1 MKSYWKHLIPLILI
15 LWIIL
20 TPVSSGLAAGTTFD
34 LDFKNADIQDVFR
47 SLASQERVSIY
58 VDNDVSGKV
67 TISLNN
73 VTFIEALTILTK
85 NNNLTFT
92 KTDNVYYIKPL
103 EDPVLNVQYT
113 NGKLYLEAKRIK
125 LASVLETVS
134 QKTGANLVPAPE
146 LQEKISIIVG
156 PVPLEDAI
164 QALLSQTNCI
174 GEKIGEVTVVR
185 KKTTPPYSFTV
196 NYQDKLLTIDARD
209 IPLPV
214 LCRAI
219 TEKTGVSIVPDQNLN
234 LNITIFFQNLSIP
247 DSLAVF
253 CEPNG
258 LIFFKEGDAW
268 RITRKSGTYRVR
280 FKDNL
285 LTVDADQID
294 ISVLAKEIARQTGI
308 NIMLDR
314 DVRGMVSAHFQNL
327 PLFQGLSIILENQ
340 GWIIEKQPSH
350 YLIRNDTNQNKNIR
364 IFYNPETKLF
374 NVDVS
379 NAPLTQILNDMAR
392 KADLNLVVLSQVNWT
407 VNNIRLQGYS
417 FTQVMDFLFKGTI
430 FTYQFVDNTYLV
442 GDGLIIRPE
451 NSSFATVKIYPIK
464 YMKAEQ
470 MLNSLPPVFPRA
482 NFIQIPEKNALVVT
496 GPEHIHKLFAEYLE
510 KIDVATIDDMTE
522 VIKIKHLKAEDVLKL
537 IPPSIPKNDL
547 IVLKEANAIV
557 VRGPQNL
564 IHQVQSYIDKID
576 QVNPLIVFDVMVVQI
591 SGSKGFTWNP
601 PTGILELD
609 GGKKLNIQKDGII
622 SLIDSITTNNEK
634 ETTTTTTTIQQIGS
648 LKALLESG
656 NAKIVANPTITT
668 LNGYAAKFNVSTKR
682 NYEVT
687 TAETKSSDGTSSIGH
702 TVKTYESGLRL
713 SITPWVSANN
723 QITMEIKPEFSEFGD
738 PAEGQDL
745 PSTFERSTETT
756 LRVSDGETII
766 ISGLKN
772 TRKEKAVS
780 KVPIL
785 GHIPILGLLFT
796 KYTTKD
802 VQDEFVIVITP
813 TLVFDQTSVST
824 ENQLQKF
831 SPNVKFEID
840 PDSVTEEEKKKYK
853 IKDEK

>member
-1 MKSYWKHLIPLILI
+1 MKSYLKRLIPLILF

-20 TPVSSGLAAGTTFD
+20 TPVSSGLTAGTTFD

-103 EDPVLNVQYT
+103 EDPVLNVQYA

-134 QKTGANLVPAPE
+134 QKSGANLVPAPE
-146 LQEKISIIVG
+146 LQEKISIVVG
-156 PVPLEDAI
+156 PAPLEDAI

-234 LNITIFFQNLSIP
+234 QNITVFFQNLSIP

-294 ISVLAKEIARQTGI
+294 IAVLAKEIARQTGI

-379 NAPLTQILNDMAR
+379 NAPLTQVLNEMAR

-496 GPEHIHKLFAEYLE
+496 GPEHIHKLFADYLE

-522 VIKIKHLKAEDVLKL
+522 VIKIKYLKAEDVLKL

-564 IHQVQSYIDKID
+564 IHQVKSYIDKID
-576 QVNPLIVFDVMVVQI
+576 QVNPLIVFDIVVAQI
-591 SGSKGFTWNP
+591 SGSKGFTWNAP
-601 PTGILELD
+601 QGAIKLGNGNELYIGPGQGSIRLEDPTKTI
-609 GGKKLNIQKDGII
+609 KDDDEKGII
-622 SLIDSITTNNEK
+622 
-634 ETTTTTTTIQQIGS
+634 G
-648 LKALLESG
+648 ALTLLLQNG
-656 NAKIVANPTITT
+656 DARIVANPTITT
-668 LNGYAAKFNVSTKR
+668 LNGYPAKFNVSTKR
-682 NYEVT
+682 NYEVIAT
-687 TAETKSSDGTSSIGH
+687 TTKTTEGTDTTTS
-702 TVKTYESGLRL
+702 VKTYESGLRL

-723 QITMEIKPEFSEFGD
+723 QITMEIKPEISEFGD
-738 PAEGQDL
+738 PAQSGSEL
-745 PSTFERSTETT
+745 PSTFERSSETT
-756 LRVSDGETII
+756 VRVNDGETIV

-772 TRKEKAVS
+772 TRKEKIVS

-796 KYTTKD
+796 NYSTKD

-813 TLVFDQTSVST
+813 TLVFDQSPAST
-824 ENQLQKF
+824 ENQLNKF
-831 SPNVKFEID
+831 SPKTKFEVN
-840 PDSVTEEEKKKYK
+840 PDLVTEEEKKKYK
-853 IKDEK
+853 LK

>member
-1 MKSYWKHLIPLILI
+1 MKSYRKHLIPWLLFLLII
-15 LWIIL
+15 S
-20 TPVSSGLAAGTTFD
+20 TPVSSGLATGTTFD

-58 VDNDVSGKV
+58 VDNDVSGRV

-85 NNNLTFT
+85 NNNLAFT

-103 EDPVLNVQYT
+103 EDPVLNVQYS

-125 LASVLETVS
+125 LAALLETVS
-134 QKTGANLVPAPE
+134 QKSGANLVPAPE
-146 LQEKISIIVG
+146 LQEKISIVVG
-156 PVPLEDAI
+156 PAPLEDAI
-164 QALLSQTNCI
+164 KALLSQSNCI

-185 KKTTPPYSFTV
+185 KKSTAPYSFTV
-196 NYQDKLLTIDARD
+196 NFQDQLLTIDARD
-209 IPLPV
+209 IPLPA

-234 LNITIFFQNLSIP
+234 LNITVFFQNLSIP

-268 RITRKSGTYRVR
+268 RVTRKSGTYRVR
-280 FKDNL
+280 FTDNL

-314 DVRGMVSAHFQNL
+314 DVRGMVTAHFQNL

-340 GWIIEKQPSH
+340 GWIIEKQPTH
-350 YLIRNDTNQNKNIR
+350 YVIRNNITQNKNIR

-379 NAPLTQILNDMAR
+379 NAPLTQILNEMAR

-407 VNNIRLQGYS
+407 VNNIRLQGYN
-417 FTQVMDFLFKGTI
+417 FTQVMDFLFNGTI
-430 FTYQFVDNTYLV
+430 FTYQFVDDTYLV
-442 GDGLIIRPE
+442 GDGLIVRPE

-496 GPEHIHKLFAEYLE
+496 GPENIHKLFRDYLE
-510 KIDVATIDDMTE
+510 QIDIATIDDMTE

-576 QVNPLIVFDVMVVQI
+576 QVNPLIVFDIMVTQI
-591 SGSKGFTWNP
+591 SNSKGFTWNAP
-601 PTGILELD
+601 SGTIKLGDGKELNIIPSEGKISLRNIGADDDEAGIL
-609 GGKKLNIQKDGII
+609 GSII
-622 SLIDSITTNNEK
+622 
-634 ETTTTTTTIQQIGS
+634 
-648 LKALLESG
+648 ALLQNG
-656 NAKIVANPTITT
+656 DARIIANPTVTT
-668 LNGYAAKFNVSTKR
+668 LNGYPAKFNVSTKR
-682 NYEVT
+682 SYRVPTET
-687 TAETKSSDGTSSIGH
+687 TVIDSTTSTTNEI
-702 TVKTYESGLRL
+702 VKTYESGLRI

-723 QITMEIKPEFSEFGD
+723 QITMEIKPEISEFGD

-756 LRVSDGETII
+756 VRVNDGETIV

-772 TRKEKAVS
+772 TRKEKTVS

-785 GHIPILGLLFT
+785 GHIPIIGLLFT
-796 KYTTKD
+796 NYSTKD

-813 TLVFDQTSVST
+813 TLVFDQQAKST
-824 ENQLQKF
+824 EEALNKF
-831 SPNVKFEID
+831 SPTLKFQIE

-853 IKDEK
+853 LK

>member
-1 MKSYWKHLIPLILI
+1 MKFHCKHLLLLLLF
-15 LWIIL
+15 LWIIF
-20 TPVSSGLAAGTTFD
+20 TPAASGLATGTVFD

-67 TISLNN
+67 TISLNK

-85 NNNLTFT
+85 NNNLAFT
-92 KTDNVYYIKPL
+92 KADNVYYIKPL
-103 EDPVLNVQYT
+103 EDPILNIQYN

-134 QKTGANLVPAPE
+134 QKSGANLVPAPE
-146 LQEKISIIVG
+146 LQEKISIVVG
-156 PVPLEDAI
+156 PALLEDAI
-164 QALLSQTNCI
+164 KALLSQTNCI

-185 KKTTPPYSFTV
+185 KKSTAQYSFTV

-234 LNITIFFQNLSIP
+234 LNITVFFQNLSIP
-247 DSLAVF
+247 DSLGVF

-268 RITRKSGTYRVR
+268 RVTRKSGTYRVR
-280 FKDNL
+280 FSEEL
-285 LTVDADQID
+285 LTVDADGID
-294 ISVLAKEIARQTGI
+294 IAVLAKEIARQTGI

-314 DVRGMVSAHFQNL
+314 DVRGTVTAHFQNL

-340 GWIIEKQPSH
+340 GWFIEKQPTH
-350 YLIRNDTNQNKNIR
+350 YIIRNDTTPNKNIR
-364 IFYNPETKLF
+364 IFYNPENKLF
-374 NVDVS
+374 NLDVNS
-379 NAPLTQILNDMAR
+379 APLTQILNEMAR

-407 VNNIRLQGYS
+407 VNNIRLQGFN
-417 FTQVMDFLFKGTI
+417 FTQVMDFLFNGTI
-430 FTYQFVDNTYLV
+430 FTYQFVDNTYIV
-442 GDGLIIRPE
+442 GDGLIVRPE

-496 GPEHIHKLFAEYLE
+496 GPETIHNLFTNYLE
-510 KIDVATIDDMTE
+510 QIDVATIDDMTE
-522 VIKIKHLKAEDVLKL
+522 VIKIKFLKAEDVLKL

-547 IVLKEANAIV
+547 VVLKEANAIV

-564 IHQVQSYIDKID
+564 IHQVKNYIDKID
-576 QVNPLIVFDVMVVQI
+576 QVNPLIVFDIMVAQI
-591 SGSKGFTWNP
+591 SDSKGFTWNAP
-601 PTGILELD
+601 QGAIKLGDGNEVYIGPGQGSIRLED
-609 GGKKLNIQKDGII
+609 PSKTVKTDDEKGII
-622 SLIDSITTNNEK
+622 
-634 ETTTTTTTIQQIGS
+634 G
-648 LKALLESG
+648 ALTFLLQKG
-656 NAKIVANPTITT
+656 NARIVANPTITT

-682 NYEVT
+682 NYEVQ
-687 TAETKSSDGTSSIGH
+687 TAETTATDGTKSIGS
-702 TVKTYESGLRL
+702 TVKTYESGLRI

-723 QITMEIKPEFSEFGD
+723 QITMEIKPEISEFGD
-738 PAEGQDL
+738 PAQGTEL

-756 LRVSDGETII
+756 IRVNDGETIV

-772 TRKEKAVS
+772 TRKEKTVS
-780 KVPIL
+780 KIPIL

-796 KYTTKD
+796 NYSTRD

-813 TLVFDQTSVST
+813 TLVFDQQVKATD
-824 ENQLQKF
+824 EALNKF
-831 SPNVKFEID
+831 SPTTKFEID
-840 PDSVTEEEKKKYK
+840 PDSVTEEEKKKHK
-853 IKDEK
+853 LK

>member
-1 MKSYWKHLIPLILI
+1 
-15 LWIIL
+15 
-20 TPVSSGLAAGTTFD
+20 
-34 LDFKNADIQDVFR
+34 
-47 SLASQERVSIY
+47 ERVSIY

-92 KTDNVYYIKPL
+92 KTDNIYYIKPL

-125 LASVLETVS
+125 LSSLLETVS
-134 QKTGANLVPAPE
+134 QKSGANLVPAPE
-146 LQEKISIIVG
+146 LQEKISIVIG
-156 PVPLEDAI
+156 PAPLEDAI
-164 QALLSQTNCI
+164 QALLSQSNCI

-185 KKTTPPYSFTV
+185 KKTTAPYSFTV

-214 LCRAI
+214 LCRSI
-219 TEKTGVSIVPDQNLN
+219 TEKTGISIVPDQNLN
-234 LNITIFFQNLSIP
+234 LNITVFFQNLSIP

-268 RITRKSGTYRVR
+268 RITHKSGTYRVR

-340 GWIIEKQPSH
+340 GWIIEKQPNH
-350 YLIRNDTNQNKNIR
+350 YIIRNDTTQNKNIR
-364 IFYNPETKLF
+364 VFYNPETKLF
-374 NVDVS
+374 NIDVK
-379 NAPLTQILNDMAR
+379 NAPLTQILDEMAR

-430 FTYQFVDNTYLV
+430 FTYQFIDNTYLV
-442 GDGLIIRPE
+442 GDGLIVRPE

-464 YMKAEQ
+464 YMKSEQ

-496 GPEHIHKLFAEYLE
+496 GPEAIHKLFTDYLAQ
-510 KIDVATIDDMTE
+510 IDIATIEDMTE

-537 IPPSIPKNDL
+537 IPPSIPKTDL

-576 QVNPLIVFDVMVVQI
+576 QVNPLIVFDINVVQI
-591 SGSKGFTWNP
+591 SNSKGFSWNP
-601 PTGILELD
+601 PSGVFKLD
-609 GGKKLNIQKDGII
+609 DGKKLDFNSKEGEFSLTETITNIGAGAG
-622 SLIDSITTNNEK
+622 STETVTNL
-634 ETTTTTTTIQQIGS
+634 IGS
-648 LKALLESG
+648 LKIQLQNG

-668 LNGYAAKFNVSTKR
+668 LNGYPAKFNVSTKR
-682 NYEVT
+682 NYEVITSETIT
-687 TAETKSSDGTSSIGH
+687 TDGAKDTD
-702 TVKTYESGLRL
+702 TAVKTYESGLKI

-723 QITMEIKPEFSEFGD
+723 QITMEIKPEISEFGD
-738 PAEGQDL
+738 PAEGSSL
-745 PSTFERSTETT
+745 PSTFERSSETT
-756 LRVSDGETII
+756 IRVNDAQTIV

-772 TRKEKAVS
+772 TRKEKTVS

-785 GHIPILGLLFT
+785 GHIPIIGLFFT
-796 KYTTKD
+796 HSSTKD

-813 TLVFDQTSVST
+813 TLVFDQSVPKRILEDYNPT
-824 ENQLQKF
+824 L
-831 SPNVKFEID
+831 KFEID
-840 PDSVTEEEKKKYK
+840 PDSVTEEEKKKHK
-853 IKDEK
+853 LK

>member
-1 MKSYWKHLIPLILI
+1 MKSYLKRLIPLILF

-20 TPVSSGLAAGTTFD
+20 TPVSSGLTAGTTFD

-134 QKTGANLVPAPE
+134 QKSGANLVPAPE
-146 LQEKISIIVG
+146 LQEKISIVVG
-156 PVPLEDAI
+156 PAPLEDAI

-234 LNITIFFQNLSIP
+234 QNITVFFQNLSIP

-350 YLIRNDTNQNKNIR
+350 YIIRNDPTQNKNIR

-379 NAPLTQILNDMAR
+379 NAPLTQILNEMAR

-407 VNNIRLQGYS
+407 VNNIRLHGYS

-442 GDGLIIRPE
+442 GDGLIVRPE
-451 NSSFATVKIYPIK
+451 NSSFAMVKIYPIK

-470 MLNSLPPVFPRA
+470 MLNSLPPVFPRS

-496 GPEHIHKLFAEYLE
+496 GPENIHKLFRDYLE
-510 KIDVATIDDMTE
+510 QIDIPTIDDMTE
-522 VIKIKHLKAEDVLKL
+522 VIKIKYLKAEDVLKL

-591 SGSKGFTWNP
+591 SGSKGFTWNAP
-601 PTGILELD
+601 QGAIKLGNGNELYIGPGQGSIRLEDPSKTVKDDEEKGIL
-609 GGKKLNIQKDGII
+609 G
-622 SLIDSITTNNEK
+622 
-634 ETTTTTTTIQQIGS
+634 
-648 LKALLESG
+648 ALTLLLQNG
-656 NAKIVANPTITT
+656 DARIVANPTITT
-668 LNGYAAKFNVSTKR
+668 LNGYPAKFNVSTKR
-682 NYEVT
+682 NYEVR
-687 TAETKSSDGTSSIGH
+687 TAETKATDGTTSIGN
-702 TVKTYESGLRL
+702 TVKTYESGLRI

-723 QITMEIKPEFSEFGD
+723 QITMEIKPEISEFGD
-738 PAEGQDL
+738 PAQGTEL

-756 LRVSDGETII
+756 VRVNDGETIV

-772 TRKEKAVS
+772 TRKEKIVS

-785 GHIPILGLLFT
+785 GHIPIIGLLFT
-796 KYTTKD
+796 NYSTKD

-813 TLVFDQTSVST
+813 TLVFDQQTNT
-824 ENQLQKF
+824 NENNFLNKF
-831 SPNVKFEID
+831 SPTLKFQID

-853 IKDEK
+853 LK

>member
-1 MKSYWKHLIPLILI
+1 MKSYWKHLIPWLLFLLII
-15 LWIIL
+15 S
-20 TPVSSGLAAGTTFD
+20 TPISSGLATGTAFD
-34 LDFKNADIQDVFR
+34 LDFKNADLQDVFR

-58 VDNDVSGKV
+58 VDNDVSGRV

-85 NNNLTFT
+85 NNNLAFT

-103 EDPVLNVQYT
+103 EDPVLNVQYA

-125 LASVLETVS
+125 LSTLLETVS
-134 QKTGANLVPAPE
+134 QKSGANLVPAPE
-146 LQEKISIIVG
+146 LQEKISIVVG
-156 PVPLEDAI
+156 PAPLEDAI
-164 QALLSQTNCI
+164 KALLAQANCI

-185 KKTTPPYSFTV
+185 KKSTAPYSFTV
-196 NYQDKLLTIDARD
+196 NYQDQLLTIDARD

-234 LNITIFFQNLSIP
+234 LNITVFFQNLSIP

-268 RITRKSGTYRVR
+268 RVTRKSGTYRVR
-280 FKDNL
+280 FTDNL

-294 ISVLAKEIARQTGI
+294 ISLLAKEISRQTGI

-314 DVRGMVSAHFQNL
+314 EVRGMVTAHFQNL

-340 GWIIEKQPSH
+340 GWIIEKQPNH
-350 YLIRNDTNQNKNIR
+350 YVIRNDTTQNKNIR
-364 IFYNPETKLF
+364 VFYNPETKLF
-374 NVDVS
+374 NVDVN
-379 NAPLTQILNDMAR
+379 NAPLTQILNEMAR

-407 VNNIRLQGYS
+407 VNNIRLQGYK
-417 FTQVMDFLFKGTI
+417 FTQVMDFLFNGTI
-430 FTYQFVDNTYLV
+430 FTYQIVDNTYLV
-442 GDGLIIRPE
+442 GDGLIVRPE

-470 MLNSLPPVFPRA
+470 MLNSLPPVFPRS

-496 GPEHIHKLFAEYLE
+496 GPENIHKLFCDYLE
-510 KIDVATIDDMTE
+510 KIDIATIDDTTE

-547 IVLKEANAIV
+547 VVLKEANAIV

-576 QVNPLIVFDVMVVQI
+576 QVNPLIVFDIMVAQI
-591 SGSKGFTWNP
+591 SDSDGFTWNAP
-601 PTGILELD
+601 QGAIKLGDGNELFINPGGGSIQLRDPGKHEEEKEQKGIL
-609 GGKKLNIQKDGII
+609 G
-622 SLIDSITTNNEK
+622 
-634 ETTTTTTTIQQIGS
+634 
-648 LKALLESG
+648 ALTFLLQNG
-656 NAKIVANPTITT
+656 DARIVANPTITT
-668 LNGYAAKFNVSTKR
+668 LNGYPAKFNVSTKR
-682 NYEVT
+682 NYEVQ
-687 TAETKSSDGTSSIGH
+687 TAETTATDGTTSIGH
-702 TVKTYESGLRL
+702 TVKTYESGLRI

-723 QITMEIKPEFSEFGD
+723 QITMEIKPEISEFGD
-738 PAEGQDL
+738 PAQGTEL

-756 LRVSDGETII
+756 IRVNDGETIV

-772 TRKEKAVS
+772 TRKEKLVS

-785 GHIPILGLLFT
+785 GHIPIIGLLFT
-796 KYTTKD
+796 NYSTKD
-802 VQDEFVIVITP
+802 VQDEFVIVIKP
-813 TLVFDQTSVST
+813 TLIFEQPDTSNQNQTL
-824 ENQLQKF
+824 NKF
-831 SPNVKFEID
+831 SPTLKFQLD

-853 IKDEK
+853 LK

>member
-1 MKSYWKHLIPLILI
+1 MKPYRNHLLPLL
-15 LWIIL
+15 LLFFIIFA
-20 TPVSSGLAAGTTFD
+20 PVTQGLATGTVFD

-73 VTFIEALTILTK
+73 VTFLEALTILTK
-85 NNNLTFT
+85 NNNLKFT
-92 KTDNVYYIKPL
+92 KTDNVYYITPL
-103 EDPVLNVQYT
+103 EDPVLNVQYD
-113 NGKLYLEAKRIK
+113 NGNLYLEAKRIK
-125 LASVLETVS
+125 LATVLETVS
-134 QKTGANLVPAPE
+134 QKSGANLVPDPE
-146 LQEKISIIVG
+146 LQDKISIVIG
-156 PVPLEDAI
+156 PAPLEDAI
-164 QALLSQTNCI
+164 QAILSQVNCI
-174 GEKIGEVTVVR
+174 GEKVGEVTIVR

-196 NYQDKLLTIDARD
+196 NYQDRLLTIDARD

-234 LNITIFFQNLSIP
+234 LNITVFFQNLALP
-247 DSLAVF
+247 DSLAIF

-280 FKDNL
+280 FKDNQ
-285 LTVDADQID
+285 LTVDADGID
-294 ISVLAKEIARQTGI
+294 ISVLAQEIARQSGI

-314 DVRGMVSAHFQNL
+314 DVRGMVTAHFQNL

-350 YLIRNDTNQNKNIR
+350 YLIRNDPSQNKNIR
-364 IFYNPETKLF
+364 IFYNPETNLF
-374 NVDVS
+374 NLDVNS
-379 NAPLTQILNDMAR
+379 APLTQILNEMAR

-407 VNNIRLQGYS
+407 VNNVRLQGYS
-417 FTQVMDFLFKGTI
+417 FTQVLDFLFKGTI
-430 FTYQFVDNTYLV
+430 FTYQYVDNTYVV
-442 GDGLIIRPE
+442 GDGLIVRPE

-482 NFIQIPEKNALVVT
+482 NFIQIAEKNALVVT
-496 GPEHIHKLFAEYLE
+496 GPENLHKLFSNYLE
-510 KIDVATIDDMTE
+510 QIDIPTIDDMTE
-522 VIKIKHLKAEDVLKL
+522 VIKIKYLKAEDVLKL

-547 IVLKEANAIV
+547 IVLKETNAIV

-576 QVNPLIVFDVMVVQI
+576 QVNPLIIFDVIVAQI
-591 SGSKGFTWNP
+591 SDSKGFTWNAP
-601 PTGILELD
+601 QGGIKLGNDNELFIGPGQGSIRLEDPTKTVKTDEEKGIL
-609 GGKKLNIQKDGII
+609 G
-622 SLIDSITTNNEK
+622 
-634 ETTTTTTTIQQIGS
+634 
-648 LKALLESG
+648 ALTLLLQNG
-656 NAKIVANPTITT
+656 DARIVANPTITT
-668 LNGYAAKFNVSTKR
+668 LNGYPAKFNVSTKR
-682 NYEVT
+682 NYEVQ
-687 TAETKSSDGTSSIGH
+687 TAETKTTDGTTSIGS
-702 TVKTYESGLRL
+702 TVKTYESGLRI

-723 QITMEIKPEFSEFGD
+723 QITMEIKPEISEFGD
-738 PAEGQDL
+738 PAQGTEL

-756 LRVSDGETII
+756 IRVNDGETIV

-772 TRKEKAVS
+772 TRKEKTVS

-785 GHIPILGLLFT
+785 GHIPIIGLLFT
-796 KYTTKD
+796 NYSTRD
-802 VQDEFVIVITP
+802 VQDEFVIVIKP
-813 TLVFDQTSVST
+813 TLVFDQTPAST
-824 ENQLQKF
+824 EDQLNKF
-831 SPNVKFEID
+831 SPKVKFELD

-853 IKDEK
+853 LK